1 MMLCLLFFVNRVYCD
16 SLAWYYSLQHCLGG
30 RRCILAISLFG
41 CWIFCCLFF
50 VKANL
55 YKCFLCWFCVR
66 MEKKQI
72 SLKTLLF
79 SLLLFFVLVIV
90 LFALYIFFSSSSFE
104 FNDDSDSKLILPV
117 GHLACESDD
126 CRFDWAR
133 ENQNVSLCF
142 DIGDET
148 LRASCSASITQSL
161 IYEHAIVSGN
171 VTKNQEGSLNGSLF

>member
-1 MMLCLLFFVNRVYCD
+1 
-16 SLAWYYSLQHCLGG
+16 
-30 RRCILAISLFG
+30 
-41 CWIFCCLFF
+41 
-50 VKANL
+50 
-55 YKCFLCWFCVR
+55 

-117 GHLACESDD
+117 GHLACESDE

-148 LRASCSASITQSL
+148 LRAACSASITQSL
-161 IYEHAIVSGN
+161 VFESSVQNNDSAVCDSLSDISLVQNCRDNYYYVSALNQNDSSFCSFIENEVMKNDCYE
-171 VTKNQEGSLNGSLF
+171 